1 MLAAGRGRTRSR
13 LVAGTTLPFTSC
25 GPATPEKGFVEVWF
39 DGELVVPRAKTATLL
54 DLNPAFFQIGFMRN
68 TSDVP
73 ETIIFDHVI
82 EATTLKEV
90 TPPPIMEK
98 PPAPTG
104 KASP

>member
-1 MLAAGRGRTRSR
+1 M
-13 LVAGTTLPFTSC
+13 
-25 GPATPEKGFVEVWF
+25 
-39 DGELVVPRAKTATLL
+39 PRAKTATLL
-54 DLNPAFFQIGFMRN
+54 DENTAFFQIGFMRN

-90 TPPPIMEK
+90 TPPPIVQK
-98 PPAPTG
+98 PSASKG